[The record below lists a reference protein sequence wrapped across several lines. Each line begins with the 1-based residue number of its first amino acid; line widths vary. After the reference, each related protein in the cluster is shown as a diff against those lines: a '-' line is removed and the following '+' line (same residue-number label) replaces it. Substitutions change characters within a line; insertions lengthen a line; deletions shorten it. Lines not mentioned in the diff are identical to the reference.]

1 MKGLFKIKGL
11 ETKIEIYLKATRL
24 SPPFVRA
31 KQPSPRKLSLEDMFR
46 GSEFASSFAQVRIG
60 GKPGQMASADSGVE
74 EERDIDAAGD
84 VGKNPLLP
92 KTARAMI
99 QIGQGYTL

>member
-1 MKGLFKIKGL
+1 
-11 ETKIEIYLKATRL
+11 
-24 SPPFVRA
+24 
-31 KQPSPRKLSLEDMFR
+31 MFR

-84 VGKNPLLP
+84 NGKNPLLRE
-92 KTARAMI
+92 TARAMI
-99 QIGQGYTL
+99 QSGQGYSLWRVLCTRLPGVNQILVVAA